1 MSSSAQLKNLEDQ
14 FNEKVKELSDALKE
28 LQAAKLSTCDD
39 ATRTSE
45 IRNAHDKVQEILSQ
59 SSKLFA
65 LISQHYK

>member
-1 MSSSAQLKNLEDQ
+1 MTSSAHLKSLEDQ

-28 LQAAKLSTCDD
+28 LQAAKLSTCD
-39 ATRTSE
+39 ATRSSE

-65 LISQHYK
+65 QISPHYK